1 MATFT
6 KQHQLKICFRM
17 AQLRVLF
24 LFTIGFI
31 FLGTTPSGRLG
42 RNIEKTTH
50 TYAIKNGESLELDLH
65 QTAIPSTR
73 LRSAVIFVHGGGFY
87 TGTRK
92 EANII
97 AFCDTLAEAGYLAVN
112 MTYRLALKGKSF
124 SCRTPLKDKIGA
136 IATAADDVRTAT
148 KWLIDHADSLSI
160 DPERIF
166 LCGSSAG
173 AEAVFHAAY
182 NATTATGVHDFSLPE
197 SFKYLGIMAFA
208 GAILDTAWI
217 TPENARP
224 TLLYHGNCD
233 PLVPY
238 GSALHHY
245 CDENAPGAM
254 LFHGSYTVCNQLESL
269 NQSVRLVTACGGKHA
284 SASYPIEKAR
294 GDIIR
299 FIQRVESETPF
310 TEHDIRVVSEQ
321 KCKAFGDWP
330 QCD

>member
-1 MATFT
+1 MT
-6 KQHQLKICFRM
+6 
-17 AQLRVLF
+17 QLRILLLF
-24 LFTIGFI
+24 AIGFF
-31 FLGTTPSGRLG
+31 FLGSVPSGRLG
-42 RNIEKTTH
+42 RSVENKTH
-50 TYAIKNGESLELDLH
+50 TYAVKNGERLELDLH
-65 QTAIPSTR
+65 QITEPSAS
-73 LRSAVIFVHGGGFY
+73 LRTTVIFVHGGGFY

-92 EANII
+92 EDNII

-112 MTYRLALKGKSF
+112 MTYQLALKGRSF
-124 SCRTPLKDKIGA
+124 SCRTPLKDKINA

-160 DPERIF
+160 DTEQIF
-166 LCGSSAG
+166 LCGSSSG

-182 NATTATGVHDFSLPE
+182 NTSTAEGNRDSTLPD
-197 SFKYLGIMAFA
+197 SFRYSGIMAFA

-217 TPENARP
+217 TRENARP

-254 LFHGSYTVCNQLESL
+254 LFHGSYTVCNHLDEL

-299 FIQRVESETPF
+299 FIQRVETETPF
-310 TEHDIRVVSEQ
+310 TEHEIRVVSNQ
-321 KCKAFGDWP
+321 KCTAFGDWQ
-330 QCD
+330 QCE